1 MNSVIINFDNS
12 EDMTV
17 SYNRLKKLY
26 PKNKITRSDIESDI
40 DIDERLIAAL
50 EKSNPKE
57 IALNTDENEN
67 ILIDKELPPHLYD
80 WAVNG

>member
-1 MNSVIINFDNS
+1 MNSIIINFENTSDIN
-12 EDMTV
+12 V
-17 SYNRLKKLY
+17 AYNQLKKLY
-26 PKNKITRSDIESDI
+26 PKNKITRTDI

-57 IALNTDENEN
+57 ITVNTDENGN
-67 ILIDKELPPHLYD
+67 IFIDKELYPELYD